1 MALMSPDVIG
11 KKQGILQPLEPS
23 VRIQERG
30 PARPCD
36 FIGVISSRWKE
47 TCVCSMQ
54 FLCQLSEGGFV
65 LSVSRTEFQ
74 SCINSGVDMLSR
86 RRF

>member
-1 MALMSPDVIG
+1 MALMSSNVIG
-11 KKQGILQPLEPS
+11 KKQGILQPLEPN

-36 FIGVISSRWKE
+36 FIGVISSRRKKI
-47 TCVCSMQ
+47 CMCSMQ

-65 LSVSRTEFQ
+65 LSVSRMEFQ
-74 SCINSGVDMLSR
+74 SCINSGVDMLCR
-86 RRF
+86 LRF